1 MRAINGSR
9 ARVTSTHHT
18 WITTQITLL
27 GHTCMPLGTGVM
39 KNVMAQLPKRML
51 IVVMVVVLVLVF
63 WASAAGDMANAVAPI
78 TPAHSR
84 T

>member
-1 MRAINGSR
+1 
-9 ARVTSTHHT
+9 
-18 WITTQITLL
+18 
-27 GHTCMPLGTGVM
+27 M